1 MAGLRPWAF
10 LTGLLDASSLS
21 GSHSSLELLSARSLD
36 CRTTRNLKLSNDQS
50 FRSTE
55 RRNALYLVG
64 FSYFETSEI
73 SSADP
78 FDGVF
83 FWKEKKRKERR
94 SKMLKLF
101 RIELIHVKISIWNG
115 TAKISPSVSPKSW
128 IQIKKLVMI
137 SLDLWW
143 KREVEYRHLRA
154 SDYRKKGTHWLTSD
168 LD

>member
-83 FWKEKKRKERR
+83 FLKRKKKKRKKKQDVKTLPHRADTCQNID
-94 SKMLKLF
+94 LK
-101 RIELIHVKISIWNG
+101 RYRENISVG
-115 TAKISPSVSPKSW
+115 
-128 IQIKKLVMI
+128 
-137 SLDLWW
+137 
-143 KREVEYRHLRA
+143 
-154 SDYRKKGTHWLTSD
+154 
-168 LD
+168 